1 MQGWVI
7 LALLL
12 SLGVLRSQAQ
22 NGECHQIPSRIDHV
36 REYCLVTPGL
46 TRITLMKH
54 VVILI
59 KFSVRVILT
68 PRMKCMNTFYSIE
81 NFEVVKIF

>member
-22 NGECHQIPSRIDHV
+22 NGECHQIPSQIDHV
-36 REYCLVTPGL
+36 REFCLVTPGL
-46 TRITLMKH
+46 TRITL
-54 VVILI
+54 INDI
-59 KFSVRVILT
+59 NET
-68 PRMKCMNTFYSIE
+68 CCNPD
-81 NFEVVKIF
+81 